1 MLFSVEQA
9 FVGRDER
16 WAPVKIPVCEAN
28 PLSVKKDNYV
38 INPDLSFV
46 FNVGNTAVTTVERP
60 ETR

>member
-1 MLFSVEQA
+1 MSSRKNA
-9 FVGRDER
+9 CVGGL
-16 WAPVKIPVCEAN
+16 N